1 MPWWAYIPWVVLGSI
16 ALYVVAALLLTRPS
30 NGPKLRVYDKVD
42 RYIHLLDGR
51 DEQQAFVPFGMLLG
65 WFVDTDM
72 VSDDFR
78 SAAGKRLERL
88 RRRSLTGPKLYEWA
102 DGVLTDEMLGEVG
115 NKFARHYVGRGG
127 ARYLQDFRRALSI
140 GEQSEF
146 DVEDSWENYDK
157 LKAIIDA
164 TFALWNSGRSLM

>member
-1 MPWWAYIPWVVLGSI
+1 M
-16 ALYVVAALLLTRPS
+16 
-30 NGPKLRVYDKVD
+30 RVYDKVD

-78 SAAGKRLERL
+78 TEAGKQLERV

-102 DGVLTDEMLGEVG
+102 DGVLTDDMLSEVG
-115 NKFARHYVGRGG
+115 DKFARHYVGGGG
-127 ARYLQDFRRALSI
+127 ARYLQDFRRTLCS

-146 DVEDSWENYDK
+146 DVEDSWENYEK
-157 LKAIIDA
+157 LKPIIDA
-164 TFALWNSGRSLM
+164 TLALWKSKRSLS